1 MRRSVLVA
9 TLSLF
14 LVATLTAGQETP
26 PAEKPSPFG
35 LQMGMTADQL
45 GKIDRE
51 ISPYKFQL
59 SSVSKPHSDLEV
71 YVVSAPPKAGLCFIR
86 AVSPDWK
93 TTSDGSLLKSRFESM
108 KSQVEGIY
116 GKPYLVDA
124 VQSGSKLDR
133 PRDWMAALLANERTL
148 MARWSAADDDLPMKP
163 TIAKIYV
170 AAYALSPDTGYLAVE
185 YYFTN
190 YVQCEEEIKSQQSRA
205 ADSLQ

>member
-1 MRRSVLVA
+1 MRRSAVA

-14 LVATLTAGQETP
+14 LVASLTAGQDTP

-35 LQMGMTADQL
+35 LQMGMTPDQL

-59 SSVSKPHSDLEV
+59 SSVSKPHSDLEI

-116 GKPYLVDA
+116 GKPYLVD
-124 VQSGSKLDR
+124 SLRSDSKLDN
-133 PRDWMAALLANERTL
+133 PREWMEALLANERTL
-148 MARWSAADDDLPMKP
+148 MARWSAVDDDLPMKP

-170 AAYALSPDTGYLAVE
+170 AAYAISPELGYLAVE
-185 YYFTN
+185 YYFSN
-190 YVQCEEEIKSQQSRA
+190 YDQCEEEIKSQQSRGA
-205 ADSLQ
+205 ESLQ